1 VSKQSQ
7 TTEAITPHTAR
18 GGAIERDAPSSAG
31 GAHAPNHTARDRSFR
46 PRNMAIDWLAIERDY
61 RAGLMSLRAL
71 GTETRLFALDD
82 RQLRKPTRLGAK
94 ATQVELLL
102 GAASTVAITFQPRET
117 RLKAPVRST
126 PLREV

>member
-1 VSKQSQ
+1 MIHEGLA
-7 TTEAITPHTAR
+7 THDAR
-18 GGAIERDAPSSAG
+18 K
-31 GAHAPNHTARDRSFR
+31 RSFR

-94 ATQVELLL
+94 ATQVALLL
-102 GAASTVAITFQPRET
+102 VVTSGVAVAFQPRLPPT
-117 RLKAPVRST
+117 LHCMGTAKVRPANSNSAGLR
-126 PLREV
+126 PLSGSRIGGMNVG